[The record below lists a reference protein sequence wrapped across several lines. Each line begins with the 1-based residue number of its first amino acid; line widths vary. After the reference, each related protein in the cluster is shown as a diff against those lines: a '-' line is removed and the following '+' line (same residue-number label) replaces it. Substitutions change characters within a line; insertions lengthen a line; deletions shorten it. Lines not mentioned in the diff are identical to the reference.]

1 MPGLRILLIDD
12 EEELVS
18 TLQERLRMRNMEAEI
33 ATDGHSALERMRN
46 EAFDVV
52 VVDMKMPGLDGLDV
66 RDTIHR
72 LYPQVKVLLV
82 TGHGAEGSDPRG
94 SNAAASDVLLKPF
107 SIDSLIAKIIQEPD
121 E

>member
-1 MPGLRILLIDD
+1 MPGLKILLIDD

-72 LYPQVKVLLV
+72 LYPQVNVLLV
-82 TGHGAEGSDPRG
+82 TGHGAEGKLSHDQLLTDPEEAEEFVARTG
-94 SNAAASDVLLKPF
+94 VDALARHSW
-107 SIDSLIAKIIQEPD
+107 
-121 E
+121 